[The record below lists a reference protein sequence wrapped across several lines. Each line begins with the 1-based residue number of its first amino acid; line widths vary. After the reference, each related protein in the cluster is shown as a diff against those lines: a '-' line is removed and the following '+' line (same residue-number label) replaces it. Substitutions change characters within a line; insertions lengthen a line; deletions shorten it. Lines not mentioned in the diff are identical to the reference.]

1 MFLLR
6 LSYGWSDEV
15 EGVLGG
21 VGYAVG
27 SLIPSWNKN
36 NESMSEA
43 FKRGYITHRDEERQK
58 LEQARQNAPVL
69 TAVGEIAGGAVSPF
83 SKLVPMSGSPY
94 INTTKKIPLK
104 NVVKAGTIYGSG
116 TAEHGNTVGETL
128 GNYAENIGSSIAANR
143 IANRLGEKIFGRAAF
158 PMTRI
163 FVEQGIG
170 TVTEKIYN
178 NLYKNR
184 YNSK

>member
-1 MFLLR
+1 MPAEQSLHFLNWCQCPAHR
-6 LSYGWSDEV
+6 T
-15 EGVLGG
+15 
-21 VGYAVG
+21 
-27 SLIPSWNKN
+27 LI
-36 NESMSEA
+36 
-43 FKRGYITHRDEERQK
+43 Q
-58 LEQARQNAPVL
+58 Q
-69 TAVGEIAGGAVSPF
+69 
-83 SKLVPMSGSPY
+83 
-94 INTTKKIPLK
+94 KKIPLK

-158 PMTRI
+158 PMTRN

>member
-1 MFLLR
+1 MFLWR
-6 LSYGWSDEV
+6 LSYGWSDEL

-27 SLIPSWNKN
+27 SLVPSWNKN

-104 NVVKAGTIYGSG
+104 NVVKAGTIYGSR

-128 GNYAENIGSSIAANR
+128 GNYAENIGIGAIGGTAGHYLG
-143 IANRLGEKIFGRAAF
+143 RLIQFSQKS
-158 PMTRI
+158 
-163 FVEQGIG
+163 
-170 TVTEKIYN
+170 
-178 NLYKNR
+178 KN
-184 YNSK
+184 

>member
-1 MFLLR
+1 MR

-27 SLIPSWNKN
+27 SLVPSWNKN

-94 INTTKKIPLK
+94 INTTKK
-104 NVVKAGTIYGSG
+104 NTIEKCSKSRYYLRKRNRR
-116 TAEHGNTVGETL
+116 TRK
-128 GNYAENIGSSIAANR
+128 YCWRNIR
-143 IANRLGEKIFGRAAF
+143 KLCREYW
-158 PMTRI
+158 
-163 FVEQGIG
+163 Q
-170 TVTEKIYN
+170 
-178 NLYKNR
+178 
-184 YNSK
+184 

>member
-1 MFLLR
+1 MFLWR

-27 SLIPSWNKN
+27 SLVPSWNKN

-94 INTTKKIPLK
+94 INTVKKIPLK
-104 NVVKAGTIYGSG
+104 NVVKAGTIYGSR

-158 PMTRI
+158 PMTRN